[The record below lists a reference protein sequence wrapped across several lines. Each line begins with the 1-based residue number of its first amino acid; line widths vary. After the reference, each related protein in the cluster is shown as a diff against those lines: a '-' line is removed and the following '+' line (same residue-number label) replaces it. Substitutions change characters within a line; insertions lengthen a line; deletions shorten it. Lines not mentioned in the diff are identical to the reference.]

1 MADKNVYKM
10 DAGSWLESDKKSGSG
25 RGTIGFVAP
34 SWKGR
39 EDRITIRIVQKKDTE
54 SMRALTF
61 KQKGVKITDISVN
74 RIDFP
79 IGGGDKQ
86 ILVTTNAAALS
97 ALITSENRIKGYIK
111 AFTTA
116 SGLNIGVNDIKVD
129 YGFPGDPGLEDT
141 FQVSL
146 IVSMPSNFDGDEVNE
161 NITINGVLIPI
172 YQPGKV
178 VPYIKLD
185 KEFEQIEYDETSV
198 KLAINSNLDN
208 YKIEIEECSNI
219 EPDPTAWIKTDKEV
233 INLDN
238 EGTEQT
244 FNVITNPDDLKWEIR
259 NKQ

>member
-10 DAGSWLESDKKSGSG
+10 DTGSWLDSDKKSGSG
-25 RGTIGFVAP
+25 RGVVGFTAP

-39 EDRITIRIVQKKDTE
+39 EDRITIRIFQKKDTE
-54 SMRALTF
+54 SMRAVTF
-61 KQKGVKITDISVN
+61 KQKGVKITDISVS

-79 IGGGDKQ
+79 IGGGDRQ
-86 ILVTTNAAALS
+86 ILVTTNAAALN
-97 ALITSENRIKGYIK
+97 ALITSERRVKSYIK

-116 SGLNIGVNDIKVD
+116 SGLNIGVNDIGVN

-146 IVSMPSNFDGDEVNE
+146 IVSMPSNYDGEEVNE
-161 NITINGVLIPI
+161 NITINGILIPI

-208 YKIEIEECSNI
+208 YNIEIEDCSNV

-233 INLDN
+233 INLDS
-238 EGTEQT
+238 EGMEQT
-244 FNVITNPDDLKWEIR
+244 FNVITNPDDLEWEIR